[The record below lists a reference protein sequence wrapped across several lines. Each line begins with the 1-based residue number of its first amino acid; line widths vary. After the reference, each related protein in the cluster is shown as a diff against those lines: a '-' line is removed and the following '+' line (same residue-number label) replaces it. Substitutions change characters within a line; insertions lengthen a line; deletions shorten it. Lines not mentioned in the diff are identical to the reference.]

1 MRIHMVK
8 KGDTLSSIAKKHNI
22 ELNEIL
28 ALNPEIADPNQI
40 TVGMKIK
47 LPNSPKPIAHPSH
60 ENAHQHVVSQ
70 GDSIWKL
77 SKAWNIPLNTLIAA
91 NPQLKNPNVLLTGDI
106 VYIPKHDAQVH
117 QQGSNGKAN
126 TAPMMPVETPMTTV
140 SPDVQPPK
148 AEAPE
153 LSSLPDLLLPELPEL
168 PTMPMTETTTYS
180 DESPMPEMVS
190 SGVPIWNAPQP
201 PSTTSL
207 TQEQMDITFTTEFQT
222 NIYNPA
228 PQQSSECGCKCSDS
242 PYKLSYAMPD
252 VGTSMW
258 EQSSAC
264 EPTAMW
270 TGSAYYA
277 LSMPYMPYE
286 SWQMSYP
293 VTPIMVQYPQP
304 DMTPCWPDYSRI
316 RPSGTAEIASTTPST
331 SAPDSGRDDS
341 IRIKQVD
348 AVQQRSK
355 PKRSGRSSSLHK
367 LLHRQK
373 KRSSAVPRYQSSPW
387 IGH

>member
-1 MRIHMVK
+1 MVK

-22 ELNEIL
+22 ELNELL

-47 LPNSPKPIAHPSH
+47 LPNSPKPIVHPSH

-117 QQGSNGKAN
+117 QQSYNGKAN
-126 TAPMMPVETPMTTV
+126 TAPMTTV
-140 SPDVQPPK
+140 SPDVQASEAK
-148 AEAPE
+148 APE
-153 LSSLPDLLLPELPEL
+153 LELPELPTL
-168 PTMPMTETTTYS
+168 PTMPMTETITYS

-190 SGVPIWNAPQP
+190 SEIPIWNAPQP
-201 PSTTSL
+201 SSMPSVS
-207 TQEQMDITFTTEFQT
+207 QEQMDITFTTEFQT
-222 NIYNPA
+222 NIYSPA
-228 PQQSSECGCKCSDS
+228 PQEISQCGCKCSDS
-242 PYKLSYAMPD
+242 SYKLSYAMPE

-258 EQSSAC
+258 DHSSPC

-270 TGSAYYA
+270 AGSSYYA
-277 LSMPYMPYE
+277 LSMPYMPFE

-316 RPSGTAEIASTTPST
+316 SPGGTTELASTTPSSTT
-331 SAPDSGRDDS
+331 SDGGRDES
-341 IRIKQVD
+341 IRIKQVES
-348 AVQQRSK
+348 VKPTSK

-367 LLHRQK
+367 LFHRQK
-373 KRSSAVPRYQSSPW
+373 KRSTAVPRYQSSPW